1 MPKFVLFLKMPVPPQ
16 DYENSCEAET
26 KCAAAEFLRDP
37 ALLEFDEGIILP
49 TLNKCPNEAGTLYL
63 DE

>member
-1 MPKFVLFLKMPVPPQ
+1 MPVPLQ

-37 ALLEFDEGIILP
+37 ALLEFDEGITLP
-49 TLNKCPNEAGTLYL
+49 TLNKCQNEAGILYL